1 MSQCPRP
8 VPPVIEPATA
18 AAAIVHAASS
28 PRREYWLGLSTVKI
42 LLTNMIGPGILDR
55 YLACNAYEAQA
66 TEQQVPSWR
75 EDNLD
80 RPIPALHRV
89 LVLSA
94 ARRRRLCDRFL
105 VQWCE

>member
-1 MSQCPRP
+1 
-8 VPPVIEPATA
+8 VIEPATA

-42 LLTNMIGPGILDR
+42 LLANMIGPGILDR